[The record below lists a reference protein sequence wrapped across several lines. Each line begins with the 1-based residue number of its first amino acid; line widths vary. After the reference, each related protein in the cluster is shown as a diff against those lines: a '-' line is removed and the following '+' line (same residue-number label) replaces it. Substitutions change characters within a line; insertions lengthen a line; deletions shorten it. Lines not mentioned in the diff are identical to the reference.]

1 MNDEIELII
10 EEAKDSMQKSI
21 LHLEAELLK
30 VRAGRATP
38 NMLDGIFV
46 DYYGANTPLS
56 NVANI
61 STPDA
66 RTLVVQP
73 WEKAMLDP
81 ISRAII
87 ASNIGLNPQND
98 GVIIRLNVPPLTEER
113 RVGLVKQSK
122 NETEN
127 AKVGIRTARRDANE
141 EVKKLQKN
149 GLPEDL
155 AKDAEAKIQKLTD
168 NFSLK
173 ADELLAKKEKEI
185 MTI

>member
-46 DYYGANTPLS
+46 DYYGANSPLS
-56 NVANI
+56 NVANV

-73 WEKAMLDP
+73 WEKAMLEP

-98 GVIIRLNVPPLTEER
+98 GLIIRLNVPPLTEER

-122 NETEN
+122 NEAEN

-141 EVKKLQKN
+141 EIKKLQKN

-155 AKDAEAKIQKLTD
+155 AKDAESKIQKLTD
-168 NFSLK
+168 NFSTK
-173 ADELLAKKEKEI
+173 ADELLVKKEKEI